1 MVSVVRPISPASA
14 ATLDRQAF
22 LQQLSGQ
29 YAEADLDLLDRVLS
43 TIAPLYEGRTIASTG
58 EPLLPHAIGTA
69 AIVAQ
74 LKLDAEA
81 VAAALLFAW
90 PDYMA
95 DWREPCEQRFGSTIT
110 HLVEGV
116 GRVRKIQEL
125 QKLDHP
131 ELKAE
136 ERHAQAEALRKM
148 LLAMVEDIRAVLVK
162 LAWRTQTMHYLSDVD
177 ADTARRVA
185 RETLDVFAP
194 LANRLGVWQIKW
206 ELEDLAFRFLEPQL
220 YKKIAKL
227 LDEKRLDREQ
237 FIADVLRI
245 LRGELQGLGIHG
257 EVSGR
262 PKHIYSIYKKMQKK
276 HLDFSEVYDVRAV
289 RVLVDDIKDCYT
301 VLGIVHNLWQPI
313 PGEFDDY
320 IAHPKGNFYRSLH
333 TAVVGPNDKALEV
346 QIRTYDM
353 HKHAELGVA
362 AHWRYKEGGKQD
374 PKYEEKIAW
383 LRQILEWRDEVSDAS
398 DLAQQFK
405 TELFQDTVYVLTP
418 QGRVIALPKGAT
430 PVDFAYHV
438 HTDLGHRCRGAKV
451 NGKIVPLDTAL
462 ENGQRI
468 EIMAA
473 KQGGPSVD
481 WLHRGF
487 LKSPRAINKV
497 RAWIRAQ
504 NTDIAVAEGRQVF
517 EREAARL
524 GLLNV
529 NVEQVAQR
537 LDFDDTEEFFKA
549 LGHDDIGLRQLAS
562 ALQTVV
568 APEPAPAVAA
578 ADLVRQSK
586 VQKHG
591 QGVLIVGVDKLMTV
605 LAKCCKPVPPDEVVG
620 FVTRGRGISIHRSN
634 CLTLKRLSANAPER
648 LLEASWG
655 SSGGSVFSVDIE
667 VEAHDRQSLLRDVSD
682 AIMRDKV
689 NITGANTLSKDQRAF
704 MRFTVEVN
712 DAEQLRRLLHLI
724 LDVPG
729 VIRVSR
735 R

>member
-1 MVSVVRPISPASA
+1 MVSVVRPISPTAA

-29 YAEADLDLLDRVLS
+29 YAEADLDLLDRALG
-43 TIAPLYEGRTIASTG
+43 TIAPLYEGRSIASTG
-58 EPLLPHAIGTA
+58 EALLPHAIGTA

-90 PDYMA
+90 PDYVA
-95 DWREPCEQRFGSTIT
+95 DWREPCEQRFGTTIT

-162 LAWRTQTMHYLSDVD
+162 LAWRTQTMHYLSEVD

-245 LRGELQGLGIHG
+245 LRGELQALGIHG

-451 NGKIVPLDTAL
+451 NGKIVPLDTTL

-568 APEPAPAVAA
+568 APEPAPAVEA
-578 ADLVRQSK
+578 ADLVRQPK

-591 QGVLIVGVDKLMTV
+591 QGVLVVGVDKLMTV

-655 SSGGSVFSVDIE
+655 ASGGSVFSVDIE

-712 DAEQLRRLLHLI
+712 NAEQLRHLLHLI

-729 VIRVSR
+729 VIRASR